1 MEFFI
6 HQTGTYVPSTHK
18 KRWCLKIKLVDNSD
32 PHCNYEWRRFAEENS
47 PLLQH
52 KVVQNFLKNE
62 DNQQLLMD
70 AVCQPTKKNKE
81 LLDAA
86 FKKHYFNARFTTYI
100 STALYFYAL
109 NYDKA
114 QRITNERYTLTIDQ
128 PIKEEGGATLN
139 ELLEDPTAQISIDEL
154 IDSNCIEDHV
164 ECQTLYEA
172 ITKLSKK
179 QKEVI
184 DLYYIGNFS
193 EKDIGKMLNK
203 SQQVVSKLHR
213 KALRNLYNYMQKKG
227 GI

>member
-1 MEFFI
+1 M
-6 HQTGTYVPSTHK
+6 
-18 KRWCLKIKLVDNSD
+18 
-32 PHCNYEWRRFAEENS
+32 
-47 PLLQH
+47 
-52 KVVQNFLKNE
+52 
-62 DNQQLLMD
+62 
-70 AVCQPTKKNKE
+70 
-81 LLDAA
+81 
-86 FKKHYFNARFTTYI
+86 
-100 STALYFYAL
+100 
-109 NYDKA
+109 
-114 QRITNERYTLTIDQ
+114 
-128 PIKEEGGATLN
+128 
-139 ELLEDPTAQISIDEL
+139 
-154 IDSNCIEDHV
+154 